1 MQPIYY
7 DGHPVAMADE
17 HRFWLTHSIELLP
30 DGHPTKRMVLLM
42 CSFARDVLAGE
53 LPAPYSDARAERFAR
68 EALLP
73 GRRASCAIGERGHGL
88 GAEPQGSASRG
99 HRAPRR
105 ATAGLRSAP
114 RELRAGYR
122 GKAEWTSLFGVALRA
137 GIR

>member
-7 DGHPVAMADE
+7 DGHPVAMADK

-73 GRRASCAIGERGHGL
+73 VD
-88 GAEPQGSASRG
+88 
-99 HRAPRR
+99 
-105 ATAGLRSAP
+105 
-114 RELRAGYR
+114 ELRAR
-122 GKAEWTSLFGVALRA
+122 SADEDMDVALSLRVPIREVVARRA
-137 GIR
+137 ELEPDC